1 MKPLSAASS
10 IEEIA
15 AAVSNALSV
24 AGITAVLSGGGAVQI
39 SSSGL
44 YPSKDLDFVSPANH
58 REIEAA
64 LGKLGFVRESGRHYV
79 HPNCT
84 HTLEF
89 PSWPLA
95 VGRRLLREWG
105 EYPVG
110 DLSIKI
116 LTPTLSVMDR
126 LAAFYHW
133 RDRQALD
140 QAVAWQTVMPSIS
153 RRSIVGR
160 WRRGM
165 KPRTRSSGEHLHGPH
180 PSRPTENPRVDS
192 SIPSVATTSS
202 GYHPQIGRELG
213 KERCGALAS
222 AAVHGAQ
229 NNQER
234 GKAIMGMREVPDP
247 LLGT

>member
-39 SSSGL
+39 YSSGL

-116 LTPTLSVMDR
+116 LTPTQCVMDR

-140 QAVAWQTVMPSIS
+140 QAVAVANRHAVNLEAIHRWSLEEGHEAAHQEF
-153 RRSIVGR
+153 RR
-160 WRRGM
+160 
-165 KPRTRSSGEHLHGPH
+165 
-180 PSRPTENPRVDS
+180 
-192 SIPSVATTSS
+192 
-202 GYHPQIGRELG
+202 
-213 KERCGALAS
+213 ALARS
-222 AAVHGAQ
+222 TP
-229 NNQER
+229 ESS
-234 GKAIMGMREVPDP
+234 D
-247 LLGT
+247 